1 MERLWHMEV
10 QTTNKM
16 YKINQMELPE
26 IIAQEIPEIKSEI
39 GRLSSKENIAAT
51 LQIVVTYTREMLTRR
66 QVAKVNYCMALMGWI
81 YNLGNEPIRDLIENL
96 FVRSFNGMRS
106 LCLPNEWDQIQSRI
120 PVKLYNVYMVQN
132 SFYNK

>member
-1 MERLWHMEV
+1 MERLWHTEV
-10 QTTNKM
+10 QTANKM
-16 YKINQMELPE
+16 YKINQVELPE

-51 LQIVVTYTREMLTRR
+51 LQVVVTYTREMLTRH

-106 LCLPNEWDQIQSRI
+106 LCRPNEWDQIQSRM
-120 PVKLYNVYMVQN
+120 PAKLYMVYKGQN